1 MLLLTQDQIQ
11 KDGTSMAET
20 REITLVIDSDID
32 DELTAIAQSTGRDK
46 RSLAREALL
55 EWLED
60 QKEIKDAK
68 AIIAQENASIPIAEV
83 KRCLGLAS

>member
-1 MLLLTQDQIQ
+1 
-11 KDGTSMAET
+11 MAET

-60 QKEIKDAK
+60 QEDIKDAK
-68 AIIAQENASIPIAEV
+68 AIIAQGNSSIPIAGV
-83 KRCLGLAS
+83 KRGLGLAS